1 MNTVIKTDRRPQDQP
16 APPSYGDSYGK
27 GDTLSPAT
35 QFINV
40 SPVDESAPGRHSP
53 VPGAPRLSQI
63 VAAAS
68 NLVPVLRER
77 AQSTETA
84 RRVSSA
90 SIDAFRQAGIFKL
103 MQPARYGGYEYGFT
117 AFIDVISEL
126 GRGCTSSAWCCAIGA
141 IHQWLIAGFPE
152 QAQDDVWKNNP
163 DAFACVSYA
172 PTGSTEV
179 VADGYLIHGRWQFVS
194 NADNSEWIIVGAAFP
209 AAEKGAPPEPGFVLV
224 PRSEWIIED
233 NWHVAGQAGTGSK
246 TISIEKPTFVPA
258 HRKVAVGQLA
268 AGTAPGTVV
277 NSNRIYR
284 VPMLSAL
291 PVCLVSPL
299 LGTALGAVEE
309 FINLCGTRVTR
320 GAVGGSG
327 NRLSDFFPV
336 QSKLAEASGLAD
348 AARLLITRD
357 TAEVERMALQ
367 GLPLSVDQRIRNRRD
382 HAFAARLARDAVDIL
397 FSAVGGNGLSL
408 DQPIQ
413 RMWRD
418 SNAIVRHITLNWDA
432 VSSMVGQHLL
442 GLTPKGQY

>member
-1 MNTVIKTDRRPQDQP
+1 M
-16 APPSYGDSYGK
+16 SS
-27 GDTLSPAT
+27 AT

-40 SPVDESAPGRHSP
+40 SPVDESAPGRSSP
-53 VPGAPRLSQI
+53 VPGAPGLKSI
-63 VAAAS
+63 VSAAAD
-68 NLVPVLRER
+68 LVPMLRER
-77 AQSTETA
+77 AQATESA
-84 RRVSSA
+84 RRVSGETMQ
-90 SIDAFRQAGIFKL
+90 DFRRAGLFKL

-126 GRGCTSSAWCCAIGA
+126 GRGCTSSAWCCAIGS

-152 QAQDDVWKNNP
+152 QAQDDVWKSNP

-172 PTGSTEV
+172 PTGTTQTV
-179 VADGYLIHGRWQFVS
+179 DGGYLINGRWQYVS
-194 NADNSEWIIVGAAFP
+194 NADNSEWIIVGAQFP
-209 AAEKGAPPEPGFVLV
+209 SADKNAPAEPGFLLV
-224 PRSEWIIED
+224 PRSEWLIED

-246 TISIEKPTFVPA
+246 TISIGTPTFVPG
-258 HRKVAVGQLA
+258 HRKLTIAQA
-268 AGTAPGTVV
+268 ASGAPPGTSV
-277 NSNRIYR
+277 NANRIYR
-284 VPMLSAL
+284 IPFLSAL

-309 FINLCGTRVTR
+309 FINLCGVRVTR
-320 GAVGGSG
+320 GAVGGGG
-327 NRLSDFFPV
+327 NRLSEFFPV

-357 TAEVERMALQ
+357 TAEVERTIMQ
-367 GLPLSVDQRIRNRRD
+367 GQPLSVDQRIRNRRD
-382 HAFAARLARDAVDIL
+382 HAFAARLARDAVDTL
-397 FSAVGGNGLSL
+397 FSAVGGAGLAL